1 MRCRRSWGDRLC
13 VARGAKLG
21 TRTVEMMTTGTC
33 CVSVLLPTYNS
44 APTLRRA
51 ATSALDQ
58 DLRDLEVLI
67 VDDASQD
74 ATGRVAGELAA
85 ADSRVRV
92 ITLPQNRGKP
102 FAMNRA
108 TAEARGR
115 WIAVLDADDWYA
127 PERLSALIRCAE
139 QRQVELVADNQF
151 LYDDGADQVV
161 KTAFP
166 AESSD
171 RPLDKAAFIAGSDP
185 YSDFDFGMLKPVV
198 RTEFVRATGLSY
210 HENAKLSEDFLYM
223 LEFLAKGG
231 RGWLAAKPMY
241 YWSQAFGTI
250 SRRWT
255 ETGAGRWRY
264 NFLSAAAANA
274 EVLSTMQRAGES
286 ELATLL
292 QQRIRAFE
300 RLHWIQEVNRMRAH
314 GASPARLA
322 GTVLGHPS
330 IWPLIAQRGIRRA
343 AKAMAPRSPE
353 RA

>member
-1 MRCRRSWGDRLC
+1 
-13 VARGAKLG
+13 
-21 TRTVEMMTTGTC
+21 VEMMTAGTC
-33 CVSVLLPTYNS
+33 CVSVLMPTYNS

-58 DLRDLEVLI
+58 DLRDLELLI
-67 VDDASQD
+67 VDDASRD
-74 ATGRVAGELAA
+74 DTNSVAGELAA

-102 FAMNRA
+102 FAMNTA

-127 PERLSALIRCAE
+127 PDRLSALIRCAE

-151 LYDDGADQVV
+151 LYDDGAAQVV
-161 KTAFP
+161 RTAFP
-166 AESSD
+166 EQVGD
-171 RPLDKAAFIAGSDP
+171 RCLDKAAFIAGSDP
-185 YSDFDFGMLKPVV
+185 YSDFDFGMLKPVI
-198 RTEFVRATGLSY
+198 RSDFIRATGLAY

-231 RGWLAAKPMY
+231 RGWLAARPAY
-241 YWSQAFGTI
+241 YWCQAFGTI

-255 ETGAGRWRY
+255 ETGAGQWRY

-274 EVLSTMQRAGES
+274 EVLGAMQRAGES
-286 ELATLL
+286 ELASLL
-292 QQRIRAFE
+292 QRRIRAFE
-300 RLHWIQEVNRMRAH
+300 RLHWMQELNRMRAD
-314 GASPARLA
+314 GAGPARLA

-330 IWPLIAQRGIRRA
+330 IWPLVAQRGMRRA
-343 AKAMAPRSPE
+343 ARAMTLRSLE
-353 RA
+353 RV